1 MIGKDDIN
9 INKINNNQSNGNNKI
24 EKYNN
29 KENANEYKINI
40 KGSYV
45 ELKNQT
51 MKGDVPKHNYVRIR
65 IEKKFKSKKNNI
77 LSINKASNKEK
88 TNLSKNKSINNGKLP
103 NIKCYKNKGNLDLN
117 DCNLND
123 KIVEKLLIKK
133 IKNFMIKIIL
143 C

>member
-1 MIGKDDIN
+1 MTQEINININ

-51 MKGDVPKHNYVRIR
+51 MKGDVPKHN
-65 IEKKFKSKKNNI
+65 
-77 LSINKASNKEK
+77 
-88 TNLSKNKSINNGKLP
+88 
-103 NIKCYKNKGNLDLN
+103 
-117 DCNLND
+117 
-123 KIVEKLLIKK
+123 
-133 IKNFMIKIIL
+133 
-143 C
+143 